1 LGVLAGAALNFENLV
16 SQISPV
22 AISSAAMVEE
32 KGWLSGFGI
41 FEPGEQFSA
50 LDSLGALL
58 AVFQFRHDFLAFRES
73 LSVVLRMTLVS
84 SCILL
89 ESIFGIVRRI
99 NPSCHGGFQFRTD
112 VVKHQHGQEH
122 HQRSSKSQAQISK
135 FPQLWRQ
142 CH

>member
-84 SCILL
+84 SG
-89 ESIFGIVRRI
+89 ESILHVMEVF
-99 NPSCHGGFQFRTD
+99 NLEQM
-112 VVKHQHGQEH
+112 
-122 HQRSSKSQAQISK
+122 
-135 FPQLWRQ
+135 L
-142 CH
+142 

>member
-1 LGVLAGAALNFENLV
+1 MSPLRDSLVARGVLRLIRLLGCVGGAALNFENLV

-58 AVFQFRHDFLAFRES
+58 AAFQFRHDFLAIRES

-84 SCILL
+84 SCILMSWRF
-89 ESIFGIVRRI
+89 SI
-99 NPSCHGGFQFRTD
+99 
-112 VVKHQHGQEH
+112 
-122 HQRSSKSQAQISK
+122 
-135 FPQLWRQ
+135 
-142 CH
+142 